1 MNVPET
7 FFSVNEE
14 VYLFGLSCLF
24 GAVIGVCY
32 DFFRAFRLI
41 IRHNSVM
48 VFAEDLAFFIGYCL
62 FLTAFTSAAAR
73 SSLRVYF
80 IIGNFIGFT
89 VYLLTVGSIV
99 IRTLQKL
106 IKLTASVFR
115 IVFYPLNKFIA
126 FIRQKTGI
134 KFVEC
139 SENFLKPIKYV
150 KKGLLSKHNLLY
162 NKTEI
167 KKRKFVDNFGKKKK
181 R

>member
-7 FFSVNEE
+7 FFSVHEE
-14 VYLFGLSCLF
+14 VTLFGFSCLF
-24 GAVIGVCY
+24 GAIIGICY

-41 IRHNSVM
+41 IRHNSIM

-80 IIGNFIGFT
+80 IIGNLIGFT
-89 VYLLTVGSIV
+89 IYLLTVGSIV
-99 IRTLQKL
+99 NRTLQKL
-106 IKLTASVFR
+106 ITLISTVLR
-115 IVFYPLNKFIA
+115 IIFSPISKFIA
-126 FIRQKTGI
+126 FIRQKISI

-139 SENFLKPIKYV
+139 SENFVKPIKSG
-150 KKGLLSKHNLLY
+150 KKGLINKHNLLY
-162 NKTEI
+162 NDTEN
-167 KKRKFVDNFGKKKK
+167 KKRKFVDNFGKEKK